1 MASLVPHN
9 WEVPAIFRERLG
21 SRAGRQRVMAADGH
35 LLIILHELTEPG
47 DTEPAAARLF
57 WRRPDG
63 GWRASGTTTA
73 TISTLR
79 SHVEAFATA
88 IDQLEARAAIAT
100 CAKDWFDIMHAAA
113 PLQRT
118 VRGQS
123 ATLQEVR
130 ELVKSDRDLIS
141 LRDMAQESERAIEL
155 IIGHARAGLDYTI
168 AASAEHNARNSEHVL
183 QSQHRLNLIAA
194 TFLPISALGA
204 LLGMNLHHGLE
215 DTPPQLFWLVA
226 FGALVVG
233 MIVRA
238 TLPKA
243 RA

>member
-1 MASLVPHN
+1 MASLIPHN
-9 WEVPAIFRERLG
+9 WEVPTIFRDRLG
-21 SRAGRQRVMAADGH
+21 SRAGRQRVMVSDGH

-63 GWRASGTTTA
+63 GWRATGSAA
-73 TISTLR
+73 TSISTLR

-88 IDQLEARAAIAT
+88 IDQLEARAAAAT
-100 CAKDWFDIMHAAA
+100 CAKDWFDIMHEAA

-118 VRGQS
+118 LHGQS

-130 ELVKSDRDLIS
+130 ELAKGDRELIS
-141 LRDMAQESERAIEL
+141 LRDLAQESERAIEL
-155 IIGHARAGLDYTI
+155 VIGHARAGLDYTI

-194 TFLPISALGA
+194 TFLPITALGA

-226 FGALVVG
+226 LGALFAGV
-233 MIVRA
+233 IVRA
-238 TLPKA
+238 TLPRA